1 MKKDYSQE
9 EEIELVDIPLN
20 GESTFTATEEQ
31 PPTEII
37 EEEEEKIEV
46 SEGEKKRQ
54 DVVVTRIKNELKVIS
69 GAFDHS
75 FIEVTK
81 TIHIYLKNPFYNLT
95 LELGPHT
102 FFPFMPPLFKFT
114 AKSEESAIISLFDL
128 KRATFEDLMLEHWH
142 PSIKIVDIAERA
154 EVFIRKN
161 VTRVTDVPGKL
172 IKIVNAKK
180 VSDIVKKIIGFKMV
194 IGFIMI
200 LINKD

>member
-1 MKKDYSQE
+1 MKRDYSQE

-20 GESTFTATEEQ
+20 EATTRTVSDEQ
-31 PPTEII
+31 PTEII

-54 DVVVTRIKNELKVIS
+54 DVVITRIKNELKVIS

-75 FIEVTK
+75 FIEATK
-81 TIHIYLKNPFYNLT
+81 TIHIYLKNSFYNLT
-95 LELGPHT
+95 LELGPQT

-114 AKSEESAIISLFDL
+114 PKSNESEIISLFDL

-161 VTRVTDVPGKL
+161 VTRVGDVPGKL
-172 IKIVNAKK
+172 IKMVNAKK
-180 VSDIVKKIIGFKMV
+180 VSDIVKMIIGLKMV
-194 IGFIMI
+194 IGLIMI

>member
-1 MKKDYSQE
+1 M
-9 EEIELVDIPLN
+9 VDIPLN
-20 GESTFTATEEQ
+20 GDTTHAATDEQ
-31 PPTEII
+31 ATDMI
-37 EEEEEKIEV
+37 EEEKIEV

-75 FIEVTK
+75 FIETTK

-95 LELGPHT
+95 LELGPKT

-114 AKSEESAIISLFDL
+114 AKSNESTMISLFDL

-154 EVFIRKN
+154 EVFIKKN
-161 VTRVTDVPGKL
+161 VTRVSDVPGKL
-172 IKIVNAKK
+172 IKMVNAKK
-180 VSDIVKKIIGFKMV
+180 VSDIVKMIIGLKMV
-194 IGFIMI
+194 IGLLII

>member
-1 MKKDYSQE
+1 M
-9 EEIELVDIPLN
+9 VDIPLN
-20 GESTFTATEEQ
+20 GDTTLTATDEQ
-31 PPTEII
+31 PIDMI

-54 DVVVTRIKNELKVIS
+54 DVVVTRIKNELKVIA

-75 FIEVTK
+75 YIEATK

-95 LELGPHT
+95 LELGPKT

-114 AKSEESAIISLFDL
+114 AKSNESTMISLFDL

-154 EVFIRKN
+154 EVFIKKN
-161 VTRVTDVPGKL
+161 VTRVSDVPGKL
-172 IKIVNAKK
+172 IKMVNAKK
-180 VSDIVKKIIGFKMV
+180 VSDIVKIIIGFKMV
-194 IGFIMI
+194 IGLIMI